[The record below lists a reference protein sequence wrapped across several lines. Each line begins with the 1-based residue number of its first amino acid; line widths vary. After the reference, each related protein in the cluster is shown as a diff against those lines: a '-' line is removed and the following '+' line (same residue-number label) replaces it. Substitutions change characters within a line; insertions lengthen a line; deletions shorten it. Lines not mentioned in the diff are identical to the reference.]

1 MAGTTDF
8 ELVSPE
14 RLLVQRPVEMV
25 VVPGGEGNFAALPR
39 HAPFIS
45 TLRPGVIEIYEKRP
59 EVAERLFVE
68 GGFVEVTPERCTVL
82 AETAVPVAEIDR
94 ADVEQ
99 AIRDLDEDLADATTA
114 QERAAAARALAIA
127 RAKLVAIGR

>member
-14 RLLVQRPVEMV
+14 RLLLQRPVEMV

-39 HAPFIS
+39 HAPMIS
-45 TLRPGVIEIYEKRP
+45 TLRPGVIEVYEKRP
-59 EVAERLFVE
+59 EVSERLFVE

-82 AETAVPVAEIDR
+82 AETAVPVGELDR
-94 ADVEQ
+94 AQVEQ
-99 AIRDLDEDLADATTA
+99 EVRDLGEDLADAASA
-114 QERAAAARALAIA
+114 QERAAATRALTIA
-127 RAKLVAIGR
+127 RAKLVAVGR